1 MSPTSMADPNAS
13 APRIP
18 PVNPAS
24 LSPPQRRVYGRIADS
39 RGDVAGAFTV
49 LLHAPELADRV
60 QQLGAYLRYE
70 TVLDRDV
77 AETGILA
84 TARAMASEFEWDTH
98 EPYARQAGVPGE
110 VIEALRSDEPTATMP
125 DRYAITVAYARA
137 LIRSGRVPDDDYAAA
152 VELLGAVATVELTVI
167 VGYYVML
174 ALTLGAHEIPVRAPG
189 AEPTER

>member
-1 MSPTSMADPNAS
+1 MSPTSMADPHAT

-18 PVNPAS
+18 PVDPAT
-24 LSPPQRRVYGRIADS
+24 LTPPQRRVYGRIADS

-77 AETGILA
+77 AEAGILA
-84 TARAMASEFEWDTH
+84 TARAMASEFEWNTH
-98 EPYARQAGVPGE
+98 EPYARQAGVPDV
-110 VIEALRSDEPTATMP
+110 VIEALRSEDAADTMP

-137 LIRSGRVPDDDYAAA
+137 LIRSGHVPDDDYAAA
-152 VELLGAVATVELTVI
+152 VELLGAEATVELTVI

-174 ALTLGAHEIPVRAPG
+174 ALTLSAHEIPTQSPVE
-189 AEPTER
+189 EPTER